1 MVTAIEEELFEHEPR
16 ILLDHCF
23 QGEHSSEC
31 EVLDKRLRKR
41 LRTRSKTVCGTRYR
55 VPMRMRMRRTKGWS
69 AKANLSVVGVR
80 QSAKCNCRWM
90 WGQLDIAGRCTVKG
104 DWTEIV

>member
-23 QGEHSSEC
+23 QGEHSPEC
-31 EVLDKRLRKR
+31 EVLDKR
-41 LRTRSKTVCGTRYR
+41 R